1 MLGKIQG
8 KGRRGWQRMRWLV
21 SITYSIDVNLR
32 KLQETVQ
39 YRGAWWAIVHGVTE
53 SDMTYRLNNSN
64 VFLKS

>member
-1 MLGKIQG
+1 
-8 KGRRGWQRMRWLV
+8 MRWLV
-21 SITYSIDVNLR
+21 SITYSMDVNLR

-39 YRGAWWAIVHGVTE
+39 YRGAWGAIVYGVTE